1 MKRSTIRNLGR
12 FVPGS
17 FRERAKR
24 HFLGQ
29 SIDQVATR
37 IVLEESSSAVVC
49 RLDDALSFS
58 APVACQN
65 DLAHYATSFE
75 GRAEFAALS
84 QVARGPGGVL
94 FDIGA
99 HCGLISALWCAAKS
113 GNQAFSFE
121 PSPSLAQRVAEIREL
136 NSFGD
141 RMNVNQIGI
150 GESNATAAML
160 IDPVGGFVQSG
171 HFDHTMWSA
180 PESIEVA
187 IETIEAASARLKV
200 IPDFIKLDIEG
211 YEYEAIK
218 GSAAFLS
225 QHRPALFLELHLN
238 YLEQRKLS
246 PQSVVELLQQC
257 GYSFFTYAGT
267 ELKAADVYGSPL
279 GIYHL
284 VAKKMENSQP
294 RPR

>member
-12 FVPGS
+12 LVPAS

-29 SIDQVATR
+29 SINQVETR
-37 IVLEESSSAVVC
+37 IALEESPSAIVC
-49 RLDDALSFS
+49 RIDDALSFS
-58 APVACQN
+58 APVACKN

-84 QVARGPGGVL
+84 QAAGAPGGVL

-99 HCGLISALWCAAKS
+99 HCGLISALWCAAKP
-113 GNQAFSFE
+113 GNRVFSFE
-121 PSPSLAQRVAEIREL
+121 PSPALVQRVLEIREL
-136 NSFGD
+136 NHFGD
-141 RMNVNQIGI
+141 RMNVSQTGI
-150 GESNATAAML
+150 GESNGTAAML
-160 IDPVGGFVQSG
+160 VDPVGGFVQSR
-171 HFDHTMWSA
+171 HFNHTMWSA

-187 IETIEAASARLKV
+187 IESIEAASTRLKA
-200 IPDFIKLDIEG
+200 IPHLIKLDIEG

-218 GSAAFLS
+218 GSASFLS
-225 QHRPALFLELHLN
+225 QHQPAIFLELHLN

-246 PQSVVELLQQC
+246 PQGVVELLQQC
-257 GYSFFTYAGT
+257 GYSFFTYAGA
-267 ELKAADVYGSPL
+267 ELKAADIYGSPL

-284 VAKKMENSQP
+284 VANKSS
-294 RPR
+294 R